1 MKINENDFDDETDGI
16 FDGDFLENE
25 VEDNDAGEPED
36 EWGEETEN
44 GESEL
49 NESVD
54 SPMLMN
60 DQDDSV
66 ELYLKEIGAT
76 ELLSPEEEFYA
87 AVVITA
93 GKAMRELGTEF
104 TQPGSLFAAILQSA
118 EEESHRAMQ
127 ELDAYS
133 GKHDPL
139 DLASLAEEARHLIPH
154 PLQRETSL
162 LRSFFASGDW
172 QSDPWQ
178 KVVAPTFQYFIKICC
193 LPESVAAQLPDKI
206 RANGG
211 EFPPSESLMNLLSDP
226 TDMTQHARLLDEQF
240 NAMAE
245 LMIRANLRLVVSVA
259 KRFQHRNMSFMDL
272 IQEGN
277 FGLIRTVQKFD
288 PSLGYRFTTY
298 ATWWIRQSITR
309 AIRDQSRSIRLPDS
323 LNESISRIIKTQR
336 ELTQKLFRDP
346 TFEEIAIAAKLIS
359 DEDIEAVQTA
369 AATGAELDP
378 AVRRRLTEA
387 RDTVQKLLRSEEDPI
402 SLDRPV
408 GDDEN
413 DSVGD
418 FIEDTESDEPMDIAA
433 ASNLREQIAKAMD
446 SLNENE
452 RIVLAGRFGLNGE
465 EETLETISQRLGMTR
480 EAIRKIE
487 SGALRKLRHPNQS
500 RPLRDFYNE

>member
-1 MKINENDFDDETDGI
+1 MPRPAKSQGVGEAGDADGSA
-16 FDGDFLENE
+16 DSG
-25 VEDNDAGEPED
+25 A
-36 EWGEETEN
+36 
-44 GESEL
+44 SH
-49 NESVD
+49 D
-54 SPMLMN
+54 SPGVDLLN
-60 DQDDSV
+60 DIT
-66 ELYLKEIGAT
+66 LYYLNEIGAKPLFT
-76 ELLSPEEEFYA
+76 PQEEYECA
-87 AVVITA
+87 LQIRQ
-93 GKAMRELGTEF
+93 GD
-104 TQPGSLFAAILQSA
+104 FAA
-118 EEESHRAMQ
+118 R
-127 ELDAYS
+127 
-133 GKHDPL
+133 
-139 DLASLAEEARHLIPH
+139 
-154 PLQRETSL
+154 QR
-162 LRSFFASGDW
+162 
-172 QSDPWQ
+172 
-178 KVVAPTFQYFIKICC
+178 
-193 LPESVAAQLPDKI
+193 
-206 RANGG
+206 
-211 EFPPSESLMNLLSDP
+211 
-226 TDMTQHARLLDEQF
+226 
-240 NAMAE
+240 
-245 LMIRANLRLVVSVA
+245 MIEHNLRLVVNIA
-259 KRFQHRNMSFMDL
+259 KHYLTRGLPLPDL
-272 IQEGN
+272 IEEGN
-277 FGLIRTVQKFD
+277 LGLIHAIEKFE
-288 PSLGYRFTTY
+288 PERGFRFSTY

-323 LNESISRIIKTQR
+323 LNESISRIIKTQH

-369 AATGAELDP
+369 AATGGELDP

-387 RDTVQKLLRSEEDPI
+387 RDNVQKLLRSEEDPI